1 MESLAL
7 DSAGGSESVY
17 SVVFPALQPPISEE
31 FGRKRHSSTPGE
43 ESNHHRL
50 PPLSATPPPPA
61 AQPASA
67 GDLQEKPPAPRDNSP
82 RRRCLRL
89 ASVGE
94 VDLTQKPRVLEISI
108 SIS

>member
-17 SVVFPALQPPISEE
+17 SVVFPALQPPVSEE
-31 FGRKRHSSTPGE
+31 FGRKRHSSAPGE
-43 ESNHHRL
+43 ESNRHRL
-50 PPLSATPPPPA
+50 PLSATPPPPA

-82 RRRCLRL
+82 LRRCLRL

>member
-31 FGRKRHSSTPGE
+31 FGRKRHSSAPGE
-43 ESNHHRL
+43 ESNRHRL
-50 PPLSATPPPPA
+50 PLSATPPPPA

>member
-31 FGRKRHSSTPGE
+31 FGRKRHSSAPGE
-43 ESNHHRL
+43 ESNRHRL

-67 GDLQEKPPAPRDNSP
+67 GDLQEKPPAPRDNS
-82 RRRCLRL
+82 R
-89 ASVGE
+89 
-94 VDLTQKPRVLEISI
+94 
-108 SIS
+108 